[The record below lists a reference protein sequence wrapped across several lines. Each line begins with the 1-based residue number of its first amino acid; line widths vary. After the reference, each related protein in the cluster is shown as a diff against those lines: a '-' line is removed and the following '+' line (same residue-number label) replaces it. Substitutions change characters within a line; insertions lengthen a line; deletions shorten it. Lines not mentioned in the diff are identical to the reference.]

1 MILTECVHG
10 TLDNFFHLFN
20 HLLNRIDFHPIF
32 AFTLQ
37 RYLIICHFFG
47 QQMTQR
53 YRRIAILAIF
63 FSFEYTVRMLK
74 FAGLKETGKQ
84 YTEGSVTQIILVS
97 FYYFDGSYG
106 SRILVPYFGT
116 LLLLSFIDI
125 IVTSGSYIPMTKT
138 MFKTLSGSN
147 GSSHRT
153 NNLKNAETEVTAID
167 DQRFSFVKVTFSKIP
182 RHGSNGI

>member
-1 MILTECVHG
+1 
-10 TLDNFFHLFN
+10 
-20 HLLNRIDFHPIF
+20 
-32 AFTLQ
+32 
-37 RYLIICHFFG
+37 
-47 QQMTQR
+47 
-53 YRRIAILAIF
+53 
-63 FSFEYTVRMLK
+63 MLK

-84 YTEGSVTQIILVS
+84 YTEVS

-153 NNLKNAETEVTAID
+153 TDLKNAETEVTAID
-167 DQRFSFVKVTFSKIP
+167 DQRFNFVKVTFSKIP

>member
-97 FYYFDGSYG
+97 FSYFDGSYG

-138 MFKTLSGSN
+138 IF
-147 GSSHRT
+147 
-153 NNLKNAETEVTAID
+153 
-167 DQRFSFVKVTFSKIP
+167 
-182 RHGSNGI
+182 

>member
-1 MILTECVHG
+1 
-10 TLDNFFHLFN
+10 
-20 HLLNRIDFHPIF
+20 
-32 AFTLQ
+32 
-37 RYLIICHFFG
+37 
-47 QQMTQR
+47 
-53 YRRIAILAIF
+53 
-63 FSFEYTVRMLK
+63 MLK

-138 MFKTLSGSN
+138 IFKTLSGSN

-167 DQRFSFVKVTFSKIP
+167 DQRFSFVKVTFSKFLDMVQMGYNTAP
-182 RHGSNGI
+182 SLKQFQVKVLKRYNVNTSSTRFD